1 MNGRSFFDEG
11 EISRLKQ
18 PHSSRTVDL
27 SLISRLLEPFW
38 QAMAALVP
46 AWVAP
51 NAITLSGLALVIAS
65 FGSMLI
71 ANPTLT
77 GPAPRAVHL
86 FAIVAIFAF
95 QTLDALDGKQARK
108 TKSSSA
114 LGNWCDHACDVAAVQ
129 MAMTTAGGA
138 IGLGTGGALLFLLGS
153 VIVNNY
159 VTHWETRHTGT
170 LYMGNGTSIY
180 EAQLMMMAVHA
191 VTLAVGMDFWGRSLL
206 SCVPFASA
214 VPFSAAPIRLWL
226 VVVGVGAIG
235 GVGIVGS
242 LLRVARAKR
251 PASVY
256 LELVNPLALCSAGAV
271 ASAYVGGAG
280 EGTTLPFVFSVSLL
294 GLHLIA
300 RQILGQLVGSQV
312 KIVDPKTVPLMLSCL
327 ALPLVSAPSVVNAL
341 GWANLVVALGVCL
354 STYVGATLAIARAL
368 DLPILTL
375 PKRLLP

>member
-1 MNGRSFFDEG
+1 MNGRGFFDTE
-11 EISRLKQ
+11 ELAQLKQ
-18 PHSSRTVDL
+18 PHRPHTVDL

-38 QAMAALVP
+38 KATATLVP
-46 AWVAP
+46 PWVAP
-51 NAITLSGLALVIAS
+51 NAITLSGLALVVAS

-77 GPAPRAVHL
+77 GPAPKMVHV

-114 LGNWCDHACDVAAVQ
+114 LGNWCDHACDVAAIQ
-129 MAMTTAGGA
+129 MAMTTVGGA

-159 VTHWETRHTGT
+159 VIHWETRHTGT

-180 EAQLMMMAVHA
+180 EAQLMMMAIHA
-191 VTLAVGMDFWGRSLL
+191 ITLGAGVELWGRPLGSLVPFAAA
-206 SCVPFASA
+206 VPFASA
-214 VPFSAAPIRLWL
+214 PLRLWL

-235 GVGIVGS
+235 GVGMIGS
-242 LLRVARAKR
+242 LLRVARSGRGGA
-251 PASVY
+251 VF
-256 LELVNPLALCSAGAV
+256 LELVNPFALCLAASVAVCSAGH
-271 ASAYVGGAG
+271 GM
-280 EGTTLPFVFSVSLL
+280 TLPFVFSASLL

-312 KIVDPKTVPLMLSCL
+312 KVVDPKTVPLIASGLAMPFLSG
-327 ALPLVSAPSVVNAL
+327 PSVVSAL
-341 GWANLVVALGVCL
+341 GWANLVVALGVGL
-354 STYVGATLAIARAL
+354 STYLGATFAIARAL
-368 DLPILTL
+368 ELPILTL

>member
-1 MNGRSFFDEG
+1 MNGRSFFDES
-11 EISRLKQ
+11 ELARLKQ
-18 PHSSRTVDL
+18 PHSSRTIDL

-38 QAMAALVP
+38 QATAAMVP
-46 AWVAP
+46 PWVAP
-51 NAITLSGLALVIAS
+51 NAITLSGLALVVAS

-71 ANPTLT
+71 ANPSLT
-77 GPAPRAVHL
+77 GAAPKTVHL

-191 VTLAVGMDFWGRSLL
+191 ITLAVGVEFWGRSLV

-214 VPFSAAPIRLWL
+214 VPFSGAPIRLWL

-242 LLRVARAKR
+242 LLRVARAGR
-251 PASVY
+251 SPAVF
-256 LELVNPLALCSAGAV
+256 LELVNPVALCTAGAV
-271 ASAYVGGAG
+271 ATTFAG
-280 EGTTLPFVFSVSLL
+280 EGRTLPFVFSVSLL

-300 RQILGQLVGSQV
+300 RQILGQLVGSPV
-312 KIVDPKTVPLMLSCL
+312 KVIDPKTLLLIVSGL
-327 ALPLVSAPSVVNAL
+327 ALPFVSAPSVVSAL
-341 GWANLVVALGVCL
+341 GWANLVLALAVGL